1 MELDY
6 QVPLSCVE
14 GKTIC
19 LYFSANWCRPCR
31 NFAPHLVQLYT
42 ALKTQGEKL
51 EIVFVSLDR
60 DENGFLDHFKHM
72 PWLAVPFD
80 IDMRK
85 RLSGRLF
92 IEHIPSLIPLASDGR
107 TVKEDAVQLVE
118 DFGPD
123 AFPFGVER
131 RKELEAMDEAKR
143 RGGKLE
149 ELLGCR
155 GRDYVISRDGAKV
168 KLIVSRVCMHS
179 ERSLWKI

>member
-1 MELDY
+1 M
-6 QVPLSCVE
+6 
-14 GKTIC
+14 
-19 LYFSANWCRPCR
+19 
-31 NFAPHLVQLYT
+31 
-42 ALKTQGEKL
+42 
-51 EIVFVSLDR
+51 
-60 DENGFLDHFKHM
+60 
-72 PWLAVPFD
+72 
-80 IDMRK
+80 
-85 RLSGRLF
+85 
-92 IEHIPSLIPLASDGR
+92 
-107 TVKEDAVQLVE
+107 KEDAVQLVE